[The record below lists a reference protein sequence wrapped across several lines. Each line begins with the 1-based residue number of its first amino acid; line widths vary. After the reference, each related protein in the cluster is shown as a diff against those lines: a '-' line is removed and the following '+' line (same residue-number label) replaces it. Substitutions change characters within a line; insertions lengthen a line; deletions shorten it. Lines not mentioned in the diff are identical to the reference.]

1 MLTGT
6 ATIANY
12 QFSDFVDEDM
22 DYSGNNL
29 PGTSKTTWFALAN
42 FNPIRNISLN
52 LWHRYTGK
60 MAVNDANSEYSD
72 AYGITNLEA
81 KYAGKFSKLKLEFK
95 AGIQNIFDI
104 HYASMLAV
112 NALAVGGNL
121 PRYYYPGNP
130 RNYFVSVLIGIE

>member
-1 MLTGT
+1 MIIGT

-12 QFSDFVDEDM
+12 QFSDFVDEDI

-42 FNPIRNISLN
+42 FNPTRNISLN

-60 MAVNDANSEYSD
+60 MAVNDANSDYSD
-72 AYGITNLEA
+72 AFGITSLEA
-81 KYAGKFSKLKLEFK
+81 KLSGKINRIKLELK
-95 AGIQNIFDI
+95 GGIQNIFDI
-104 HYASMLAV
+104 KYASMLAV
-112 NALAVGGNL
+112 NAPAVGGNL